1 MIQTW
6 KKAIVCLLAGVLS
19 LALLGCM
26 QDKPSGPVITVPSRG
41 ESPILP
47 GATNNTVKPVEYTP
61 VYATAFGDTV
71 VLSTVPVEEWDA
83 KEPECP
89 AREISNGGR
98 ICCNGE
104 HEQKTPITKVVIL
117 EDLIPKVTA
126 GWFRD
131 MVKLQSIR
139 GLEMLHTQGVT
150 DMSYMFCNCESLS
163 GLDLED
169 WDVSKVTKM
178 TAMFDG
184 CTAMDTLPT
193 WYKSE

>member
-1 MIQTW
+1 MTRFG
-6 KKAIVCLLAGVLS
+6 KKVRLAVMLLCF
-19 LALLGCM
+19 ALLLCACGRFNRELTPM
-26 QDKPSGPVITVPSRG
+26 PSRDTK
-41 ESPILP
+41 PLHP
-47 GATNNTVKPVEYTP
+47 GIDDATVNGVDYTP
-61 VYATAFGDTV
+61 VYVSVFENVAILARAPLDEYQG
-71 VLSTVPVEEWDA
+71 VER
-83 KEPECP
+83 ECP
-89 AREISNGGR
+89 VREISQGGT
-98 ICCNGE
+98 ISCFGD
-104 HEQKTPITKVVIL
+104 HEEETPITKVVIL
-117 EDLIPKVTA
+117 EDLLPKVTA